1 MQIPR
6 KLAAVAILFAAPLI
20 ISACGGSGSSSPPPP
35 PPPEPDTTAPT
46 VSAVQAPAATVD
58 RVVTLTLTASDN
70 VGVTAVR
77 FLVDGSLLGSD
88 DTAPYSIEWDTSGVT
103 EGDHTLT
110 AEADDAAGNTGT
122 SAATVVA
129 VQNVRSFAIAAS
141 GQEEVPANDS
151 LATAQATLSANIAT
165 GEIQGDLT
173 TSGITAVAAHIHD
186 AFAGTNGPVLV
197 PLEQDAADPTMF
209 TVPANSIL
217 DSAGIDRLLA
227 GALYVNV
234 HSAAL
239 PGGEIR
245 GQILPDGFVLRFSD
259 LTGLAAVP
267 QVNSLASGRAAV
279 TLDTES
285 GAIVVHAQV
294 TDLDDAIQAHVHQ

>member
-20 ISACGGSGSSSPPPP
+20 ISACGGSGSSSPPPAP
-35 PPPEPDTTAPT
+35 LPEPDTTAPT

-58 RVVTLTLTASDN
+58 RVVTLTVTASDN

-110 AEADDAAGNTGT
+110 AEADDAAGNIGT

-151 LATAQATLSANIAT
+151 LKCRQ
-165 GEIQGDLT
+165 
-173 TSGITAVAAHIHD
+173 
-186 AFAGTNGPVLV
+186 
-197 PLEQDAADPTMF
+197 M
-209 TVPANSIL
+209 TVSQRHRQRYPPIS
-217 DSAGIDRLLA
+217 RR
-227 GALYVNV
+227 V
-234 HSAAL
+234 
-239 PGGEIR
+239 
-245 GQILPDGFVLRFSD
+245 RFK
-259 LTGLAAVP
+259 
-267 QVNSLASGRAAV
+267 
-279 TLDTES
+279 
-285 GAIVVHAQV
+285 AI
-294 TDLDDAIQAHVHQ
+294 